1 MDYKVVLN
9 SRNSFS
15 GTNTNNLA
23 YQFDFSNFQD
33 GEYEVSFTYIGE
45 QNDLDATTLG
55 LVFVNL
61 GGSNTFNTG
70 DTNFANTTQQIGHLR
85 PVLTQQGGGASK
97 SYFVAQTIDNHPTFL
112 GARPI
117 NQTIEVQIRDAAGA
131 LFVDDSSAALGE
143 YVLTLCFRKHHDF
156 KGDTLHHQSTSL
168 RASMY

>member
-1 MDYKVVLN
+1 MGMDYKVVLN

-33 GEYEVSFTYIGE
+33 GAYEVYFTYIGE

-55 LVFVNL
+55 LVFCNL

-70 DTNFANTTQQIGHLR
+70 DTNYANTSEQIGHLR

-97 SYFVAQTIDNHPTFL
+97 SYFLAQTIDNHATFL
-112 GARPI
+112 GARPR
-117 NQTIEVQIRDAAGA
+117 NQTIEVQIRNGSGG
-131 LFVDDSSAALGE
+131 LFVDDAGDPLGE
-143 YVLTLCFRKHHDF
+143 YILTLYFKRHHDHLN
-156 KGDTLHHQSTSL
+156 DVLHHQSSKL
-168 RASMY
+168 R